1 MRRNPPAS
9 EGTCHM
15 RRIAMLL
22 LAAFPLIVPM
32 ASAQG
37 LSGALVGTV
46 KDDQGGV
53 LPGAVVRV
61 SSPAL
66 IGGALMTTTNE
77 RGQMRFPVLAPGA
90 YTLTVELP
98 PKFAPY
104 REENITIGAAATL
117 ERTVVLAVS
126 YTHLRAHETPEHLV

>member
-1 MRRNPPAS
+1 MCVGRYQGVYEADSQTSEGRCRMRRNLL
-9 EGTCHM
+9 
-15 RRIAMLL
+15 LL
-22 LAAFPLIVPM
+22 LATLLVTVTM

-46 KDDQGGV
+46 KDEQGGV
-53 LPGAVVRV
+53 LPGAVVHV

-66 IGGALMTTTNE
+66 IGGTLTTTTNE

-98 PKFAPY
+98 PKFASY
-104 REENITIGAAATL
+104 REENIIIGAAATL
-117 ERTVVLAVS
+117 E
-126 YTHLRAHETPEHLV
+126 